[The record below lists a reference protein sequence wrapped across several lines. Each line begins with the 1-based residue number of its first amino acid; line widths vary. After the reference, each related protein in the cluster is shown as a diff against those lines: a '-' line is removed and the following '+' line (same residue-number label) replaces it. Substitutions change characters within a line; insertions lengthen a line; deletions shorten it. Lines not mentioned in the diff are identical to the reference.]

1 MRYDWQKFLACQPET
16 LKQARIA
23 LHYAIQLPMRAGK
36 MILPKQADF
45 SHTALLYDI
54 EKNAFQTADLDGQ
67 GLTVGVVCE
76 TLTLY
81 IQDKEEIAEFALAS
95 ATRTQ
100 ATAWLKNTLEARGF
114 DTQNFDKG
122 ANFEM
127 PPSKIAEGATFGDCD
142 KNALNA
148 LGVWFHNA
156 QIILAQIREQ
166 YVGRAVKVSEVYCW
180 PHHFDLACLISF
192 DAGDPETA
200 RSVGVGISPGDDFF
214 NAPYFYCN
222 PYPTHDAMVFP
233 ELPAPAFWN
242 RDGFI
247 SALTKSEDILSQNL
261 SGEMLLDCLTGTVM
275 ATAKSIGAET
285 NG

>member
-1 MRYDWQKFLACQPET
+1 MIGRNFSRASQKH

-23 LHYAIQLPMRAGK
+23 LHYAIHLPMRAGK

-45 SHTALLYDI
+45 SHTALLYNTD
-54 EKNAFQTADLDGQ
+54 KNAFQTADLDGE

-76 TLTLY
+76 TLTLEV
-81 IQDKEEIAEFALAS
+81 QDKEGIAEFALAP
-95 ATRTQ
+95 ATRAQ
-100 ATAWLKNTLEARGF
+100 ATTWLKNALEARGF

-122 ANFEM
+122 ANFDM
-127 PPSKIAEGATFGDCD
+127 PPSKIAEGTTFGDCD

-148 LGVWFHNA
+148 LGIWFHNA
-156 QIILAQIREQ
+156 HIILAQIREQ
-166 YVGRAVKVSEVYCW
+166 YVGSAVKVSEVYCW

-214 NAPYFYCN
+214 NGPYFYCN
-222 PYPTHDAMVFP
+222 PYPTHDAMAFP

-261 SGEMLLDCLTGTVM
+261 SGEMLLDCLTDTVA
-275 ATAKSIGAET
+275 ATAKSIGVEA
-285 NG
+285 NR